1 MHRSVYYVT
10 YIPTYIVYNSNIGII
25 IRYYGNVLFCWPIH
39 HSACCATYVVYVC
52 NVYHPLDSPLCM
64 HIFNCLPFS
73 GGLPAHAM
81 SVSLVISSQISGY
94 DGREFNMDTNES
106 VELTFPIKVDQAGA
120 YTCNFYDDI
129 N

>member
-1 MHRSVYYVT
+1 
-10 YIPTYIVYNSNIGII
+10 
-25 IRYYGNVLFCWPIH
+25 
-39 HSACCATYVVYVC
+39 
-52 NVYHPLDSPLCM
+52 M

-73 GGLPAHAM
+73 GGPPTHAM

-94 DGREFNMDTNES
+94 DGREFNMHTNES